1 MLLFWIICGLMTLL
15 ALWFVLPP
23 LFAHAEGRKV
33 DEVRAANVLV
43 YQDQCQ
49 ELEADLHN
57 GLIGEAEYQKEKQE
71 LERRLLADTE
81 TAKRASSAS
90 STGTSP
96 ATRKVAYAVAAA
108 IPIVAIAFYLVR
120 GNPRGLNPETAP
132 STMPGAETQSGEMT
146 PQQIEANVGK
156 LAKRLEE
163 NPNDAQ
169 GWVMLGRSYM
179 MMERYADAA
188 TAYGRATT
196 LNGGDAN
203 LWTDYAEALALSN
216 GQRLEGKPMEAIN
229 RALQIDPNNEQALA
243 FAGEAAFQAED
254 YKKAIEYWQ
263 KLRAGSEA
271 QKAVSDRLAKAK
283 ELAAG
288 RGSR

>member
-1 MLLFWIICGLMTLL
+1 MTLL

-23 LFAHAEGRKV
+23 LFAHAENAKR
-33 DEVRAANVLV
+33 DEMSAANVLV

-49 ELEADLHN
+49 ELETDLRN
-57 GLIGEAEYQKEKQE
+57 GLIGEPEYQKEKQE
-71 LERRLLADTE
+71 LARRLLADTE

-90 STGTSP
+90 KRTSP
-96 ATRKVAYAVAAA
+96 TTRKLAYTVTAA

-120 GNPRGLNPETAP
+120 GNPKALNPETAP
-132 STMPGAETQSGEMT
+132 STQPAAETQSGEMT
-146 PQQIEANVGK
+146 PQQIAANVGK

-169 GWVMLGRSYM
+169 GWVMLGRSYT
-179 MMERYADAA
+179 MMERYGDAA

-196 LNGGDAN
+196 LNGSDAS
-203 LWTDYAEALALSN
+203 LWTDYAEALALAN

-229 RALQIDPNNEQALA
+229 RALQLDPTNEKALA
-243 FAGEAAFQAED
+243 LAGEAAYQAAD

-263 KLRAGSEA
+263 KLRTGSET
-271 QKAVSDRLAKAK
+271 QKAVSDQLAKAK

>member
-1 MLLFWIICGLMTLL
+1 MLLFWIVCGLMILL

-23 LFAHAEGRKV
+23 LFAHAGGQKS
-33 DEVRAANVLV
+33 DEMRAANVLI
-43 YQDQCQ
+43 YQDQRQ
-49 ELEADLHN
+49 ELETDLRN
-57 GLIGEAEYQKEKQE
+57 GLIGEQDQQKEKEE

-81 TAKRASSAS
+81 TAKRASPS
-90 STGTSP
+90 SPGTSP

-120 GNPRGLNPETAP
+120 GNPKALNPETAP
-132 STMPGAETQSGEMT
+132 STQPAAEAQSGEMT

-169 GWVMLGRSYM
+169 GWVMLGRSYT

-188 TAYGRATT
+188 TAYGRATA
-196 LNGGDAN
+196 LKANDAS

-229 RALQIDPNNEQALA
+229 RALQIDPRNEKALA
-243 FAGEAAFQAED
+243 LAGEAAYQAAD

-263 KLRAGSEA
+263 KLPVGSETG
-271 QKAVSDRLAKAK
+271 KAVAEQLAKAK

-288 RGSR
+288 RSSR

>member
-1 MLLFWIICGLMTLL
+1 L

-23 LFAHAEGRKV
+23 LFAHAGGPKS
-33 DEVRAANVLV
+33 DEMRAANVLV

-49 ELEADLHN
+49 ELETDLRN
-57 GLIGEAEYQKEKQE
+57 GLIGEPEYQKETQE

-90 STGTSP
+90 SGASP
-96 ATRKVAYAVAAA
+96 ATRKLAYAVTAA
-108 IPIVAIAFYLVR
+108 IPIVAIAFYLAR
-120 GNPRGLNPETAP
+120 GNPKALHPETAP
-132 STMPGAETQSGEMT
+132 STMPAAETQSGEMT
-146 PQQIEANVGK
+146 PQQVEANVGK

-169 GWVMLGRSYM
+169 GWVMLGRSYT

-196 LNGGDAN
+196 LNGSDAS

-216 GQRLEGKPMEAIN
+216 GQRLEGKPAEAIN
-229 RALQIDPNNEQALA
+229 RALQIEPNNEKALA
-243 FAGEAAFQAED
+243 LAGEAAYQAAD

-263 KLRAGSEA
+263 KLPAGET
-271 QKAVSDRLAKAK
+271 QKAVSDQLAKAK
-283 ELAAG
+283 GLAAG

>member
-1 MLLFWIICGLMTLL
+1 MTVL

-23 LFAHAEGRKV
+23 LFAHADGRKS
-33 DEVRAANVLV
+33 DEVRAANVLI

-49 ELEADLHN
+49 ELETDLRN
-57 GLIGEAEYQKEKQE
+57 GLIGEPEYQKEKEE

-81 TAKRASSAS
+81 TAKRASSVS
-90 STGTSP
+90 PGTSP
-96 ATRKVAYAVAAA
+96 ATRRVAYAVAAA

-132 STMPGAETQSGEMT
+132 STQPAAETQTGEMT

-169 GWVMLGRSYM
+169 GWVMLGRSYT

-203 LWTDYAEALALSN
+203 LWTDYAEALALAS
-216 GQRLEGKPMEAIN
+216 GQRLEGKPMEAVN
-229 RALQIDPNNEQALA
+229 RALQIEPDNEKALA
-243 FAGEAAFQAED
+243 LAGEAAYQAAD

-263 KLRAGSEA
+263 KLPARSETG
-271 QKAVSDRLAKAK
+271 KAVSDQLAKAR

>member
-1 MLLFWIICGLMTLL
+1 MLLFWIVCGLMTLL

-23 LFAHAEGRKV
+23 LFAHAESRKS
-33 DEVRAANVLV
+33 DDMRAANVLV

-49 ELEADLHN
+49 ELEADLRN
-57 GLIGEAEYQKEKQE
+57 GLIGEPEYQKEKQE

-81 TAKRASSAS
+81 TAKRTSSAS
-90 STGTSP
+90 TATSP
-96 ATRKVAYAVAAA
+96 ATRKVAYAVTAA
-108 IPIVAIAFYLVR
+108 IPIVAITFYLVR
-120 GNPRGLNPETAP
+120 GNPKALNPETAP

-169 GWVMLGRSYM
+169 GWVMLGRSYT

-196 LNGGDAN
+196 LNGSDAS

-229 RALQIDPNNEQALA
+229 RALQIDPNNEKALA
-243 FAGEAAFQAED
+243 LAGEAAFQAAD

-263 KLRAGSEA
+263 KLRAGSET
-271 QKAVSDRLAKAK
+271 QKAVSDQLAKAK

>member
-1 MLLFWIICGLMTLL
+1 MLFFWIVCGLMTLL

-23 LFAHAEGRKV
+23 LFARVENEKNDAM
-33 DEVRAANVLV
+33 RAANVLI
-43 YQDQCQ
+43 YQDQSH
-49 ELEADLHN
+49 ELETDLRN
-57 GLIGEAEYQKEKQE
+57 GLIGEPEYQNEQQE
-71 LERRLLADTE
+71 LARRLLADTE
-81 TAKRASSAS
+81 TAKLAPSGSK
-90 STGTSP
+90 GTSP
-96 ATRKVAYAVAAA
+96 ATRKLAWALTAA

-120 GNPRGLNPETAP
+120 GNPKALNPQTALGTQP
-132 STMPGAETQSGEMT
+132 VAGSQSGEMT

-169 GWVMLGRSYM
+169 GWVMLGRSYT

-196 LNGGDAN
+196 LNGSDAS
-203 LWTDYAEALALSN
+203 LWTDYAEALALAN

-229 RALQIDPNNEQALA
+229 RALQIDPKNEKALA
-243 FAGEAAFQAED
+243 LAGEAAYQGAD

-263 KLRAGSEA
+263 KLRAGSEI
-271 QKAVSDRLAKAK
+271 QKAVSDQLAKAK

>member
-15 ALWFVLPP
+15 ALWFVLPT
-23 LFAHAEGRKV
+23 LFAPTEGRKS
-33 DEVRAANVLV
+33 DEMRAANVLV

-49 ELEADLHN
+49 ELETDLRN
-57 GLIGEAEYQKEKQE
+57 GLIGEPEYQKEKEE

-81 TAKRASSAS
+81 TANRAPSAS
-90 STGTSP
+90 PKTSP

-108 IPIVAIAFYLVR
+108 IPVVAIAFYLVR
-120 GNPRGLNPETAP
+120 GNPKALNPETAP

-156 LAKRLEE
+156 LAKRLEA

-169 GWVMLGRSYM
+169 GWVMLGRSYT

-188 TAYGRATT
+188 AAYGRATA
-196 LNGGDAN
+196 LKPSDAS

-229 RALQIDPNNEQALA
+229 RALQLDPNNEQALA
-243 FAGEAAFQAED
+243 FAGEAAFQATD

-263 KLRAGSEA
+263 KLPAGSETR
-271 QKAVSDRLAKAK
+271 KAVSDRLAKAK

>member
-1 MLLFWIICGLMTLL
+1 MFLFWIVCGLMILL

-23 LFAHAEGRKV
+23 LLAQAETGKI
-33 DEVRAANVLV
+33 DEMGAANILI

-49 ELEADLHN
+49 ELETDLRN
-57 GLIGEAEYQKEKQE
+57 GLIGEPEYQKEKQE
-71 LERRLLADTE
+71 QERRLLADTE

-90 STGTSP
+90 KGASS
-96 ATRKVAYAVAAA
+96 ATRRLAYAVTAAV
-108 IPIVAIAFYLVR
+108 PIVAITFYLVR
-120 GNPRGLNPETAP
+120 GNPKALNPETAP
-132 STMPGAETQSGEMT
+132 STQPAAETQSGEMT
-146 PQQIEANVGK
+146 PQQIAANVGK

-169 GWVMLGRSYM
+169 GWVMLGRSYTM
-179 MMERYADAA
+179 MQRYADAA

-196 LNGGDAN
+196 LNGSDAY

-216 GQRLEGKPMEAIN
+216 GQRLEGKPLEAIY
-229 RALQIDPNNEQALA
+229 RALHIDPKTEKALA
-243 FAGEAAFQAED
+243 LAGEAAYQATD

-263 KLRAGSEA
+263 KLRVGSET
-271 QKAVSDRLAKAK
+271 QKAVSDQLAKAK

>member
-23 LFAHAEGRKV
+23 LFADAEGRKN
-33 DEVRAANVLV
+33 DEMRAANVLI

-49 ELEADLHN
+49 ELETDLRN
-57 GLIGEAEYQKEKQE
+57 GLIGEPEYQKEKQE
-71 LERRLLADTE
+71 LERRLLADIE
-81 TAKRASSAS
+81 TAKRASPAS
-90 STGTSP
+90 PKTSP

-108 IPIVAIAFYLVR
+108 IPIVAIAFYLAR
-120 GNPRGLNPETAP
+120 GNPKALNPETAP
-132 STMPGAETQSGEMT
+132 GTQPAAATQSGEMT

-156 LAKRLEE
+156 LAKRLED
-163 NPNDAQ
+163 NPNDAE
-169 GWVMLGRSYM
+169 GWVMLGRSYT

-196 LNGGDAN
+196 LNPSDAS
-203 LWTDYAEALALSN
+203 LWTNYAEALALAN

-229 RALQIDPNNEQALA
+229 RALQLEPNNEQALA
-243 FAGEAAFQAED
+243 FAGEAAYQAAD

-263 KLRAGSEA
+263 KLPPGSETG
-271 QKAVSDRLAKAK
+271 KAVAPQLAKAK

-288 RGSR
+288 RGPR

>member
-23 LFAHAEGRKV
+23 LFAPTEGRKS
-33 DEVRAANVLV
+33 DEMRAANVLV

-49 ELEADLHN
+49 ELETDLRN
-57 GLIGEAEYQKEKQE
+57 GLIGEPEYQKEKEE

-81 TAKRASSAS
+81 TANRAPSAS
-90 STGTSP
+90 PKTSP

-108 IPIVAIAFYLVR
+108 IPVVAIAFYLVR
-120 GNPRGLNPETAP
+120 GNPKALNPETAP
-132 STMPGAETQSGEMT
+132 RTMPGAETQSGEMT
-146 PQQIEANVGK
+146 PEQIEANVGK
-156 LAKRLEE
+156 LAKRLEA

-169 GWVMLGRSYM
+169 GWVMLGRSYT

-188 TAYGRATT
+188 AAYLRATA
-196 LNGGDAN
+196 LKPSDAS

-229 RALQIDPNNEQALA
+229 RALQLDPSNEQALA
-243 FAGEAAFQAED
+243 FAGEAAFQAAD

-263 KLRAGSEA
+263 KLPAGSETG
-271 QKAVSDRLAKAK
+271 KAISDRLAKAK

-288 RGSR
+288 QGSR

>member
-1 MLLFWIICGLMTLL
+1 MLLFWIICGLMILL

-23 LFAHAEGRKV
+23 LFVPAEGRKR
-33 DEVRAANVLV
+33 DEMSAANVLV

-49 ELEADLHN
+49 ELETDLRN
-57 GLIGEAEYQKEKQE
+57 GLIGEPEYQKEKQE

-81 TAKRASSAS
+81 TAKRVSSAS
-90 STGTSP
+90 PPTSSS
-96 ATRKVAYAVAAA
+96 TRKLAYTVTAA
-108 IPIVAIAFYLVR
+108 IPIVAIVFYLAR
-120 GNPRGLNPETAP
+120 GNPKALNPETAP
-132 STMPGAETQSGEMT
+132 NTQPAAATQSGEMT

-163 NPNDAQ
+163 NPNDVQ
-169 GWVMLGRSYM
+169 GWVMLGRSYTM
-179 MMERYADAA
+179 LERYADAA

-196 LNGGDAN
+196 LKGGDAN
-203 LWTDYAEALALSN
+203 LWTDYAEALALAN

-243 FAGEAAFQAED
+243 FAGEAAFQAAD

-263 KLRAGSEA
+263 KLQAGSEA
-271 QKAVSDRLAKAK
+271 GKAVSARLAKAK

>member
-1 MLLFWIICGLMTLL
+1 MFLFWIVCGLMILL

-23 LFAHAEGRKV
+23 LFARAETGKR
-33 DEVRAANVLV
+33 DEMSAANVLV

-49 ELEADLHN
+49 ELEADLRN
-57 GLIGEAEYQKEKQE
+57 GLIGDPEYQKEKQE
-71 LERRLLADTE
+71 LERRLLADTK
-81 TAKRASSAS
+81 TANGASLAS
-90 STGTSP
+90 KGTSS
-96 ATRKVAYAVAAA
+96 ATRKLAYTVTAA

-120 GNPRGLNPETAP
+120 GNPKALNPETAP
-132 STMPGAETQSGEMT
+132 STKPAAETQSGEMT

-169 GWVMLGRSYM
+169 GWVMLGRSYT

-196 LNGGDAN
+196 LNGSDAS

-229 RALQIDPNNEQALA
+229 RALQIDPNNEKALA
-243 FAGEAAFQAED
+243 LAGEAAYQAAD
-254 YKKAIEYWQ
+254 YKKAVEYWQ
-263 KLRAGSEA
+263 KLRAGSET
-271 QKAVSDRLAKAK
+271 QKAVSDQLAKAK

>member
-1 MLLFWIICGLMTLL
+1 MLLFWIICALMTLL

-23 LFAHAEGRKV
+23 LFAHAAGRKS
-33 DEVRAANVLV
+33 DEMRAANVLI
-43 YQDQCQ
+43 YQDQRQ
-49 ELEADLHN
+49 ELETDLRN
-57 GLIGEAEYQKEKQE
+57 GLIGEQDQEKEKQE

-81 TAKRASSAS
+81 TAKRASPPSPA
-90 STGTSP
+90 TSP

-120 GNPRGLNPETAP
+120 GNPKALNPETAP
-132 STMPGAETQSGEMT
+132 STQAAAETQSGEMT

-156 LAKRLEE
+156 LAKRLED

-169 GWVMLGRSYM
+169 GWVMLGRSYT

-188 TAYGRATT
+188 TAYGRATA
-196 LNGGDAN
+196 LNGSDAN

-229 RALQIDPNNEQALA
+229 RALQIDPNNEKALA
-243 FAGEAAFQAED
+243 LAGEAAYQAAD

-263 KLRAGSEA
+263 KLRAGSET
-271 QKAVSDRLAKAK
+271 QKAVSDQLAKAK

>member
-23 LFAHAEGRKV
+23 LFAHPESRKS
-33 DEVRAANVLV
+33 DEMRAANVLI

-49 ELEADLHN
+49 ELETDLRN
-57 GLIGEAEYQKEKQE
+57 GLIGEPEYQKEKQE

-90 STGTSP
+90 PGTSP
-96 ATRKVAYAVAAA
+96 TTRKVAYAVATA
-108 IPIVAIAFYLVR
+108 IPIVAIAFYLAR
-120 GNPRGLNPETAP
+120 GNPRALDPLTAP
-132 STMPGAETQSGEMT
+132 STTTAAASQAGEMT
-146 PQQIEANVGK
+146 PQQIQANVDK

-163 NPNDAQ
+163 NPNDVQ
-169 GWVMLGRSYM
+169 GWIMLGRSYT

-188 TAYGRATT
+188 TAYARATV
-196 LNGGDAN
+196 LKASDAD
-203 LWTDYAEALALSN
+203 LWTDYAEALAMSN
-216 GQRLEGKPMEAIN
+216 GQRLEGKPAEAIN
-229 RALQIDPNNEQALA
+229 RALQIDPKNEKALA
-243 FAGEAAFQAED
+243 LAGEAAFQAAD

-263 KLRAGSEA
+263 KLPSGSETG
-271 QKAVSDRLAKAK
+271 KAVSDHLAKAK

>member
-1 MLLFWIICGLMTLL
+1 MS
-15 ALWFVLPP
+15 
-23 LFAHAEGRKV
+23 
-33 DEVRAANVLV
+33 AANILV

-49 ELEADLHN
+49 ELDTDLRN
-57 GLIGEAEYQKEKQE
+57 GLIGEPEYQKEKQE

-90 STGTSP
+90 TGTSSSI
-96 ATRKVAYAVAAA
+96 RKLAYIITAA
-108 IPIVAIAFYLVR
+108 IPIGAIAFYLVR
-120 GNPRGLNPETAP
+120 GNPKALNPDTAQ
-132 STMPGAETQSGEMT
+132 STMPAAQTQPGEMT

-163 NPNDAQ
+163 NPNDVQ
-169 GWVMLGRSYM
+169 GWVMLGRSYT

-203 LWTDYAEALALSN
+203 LWTDYAEALALAN
-216 GQRLEGKPMEAIN
+216 GQRLEGKPMEAVN
-229 RALQIDPNNEQALA
+229 RALQIDPRNEKGLAL
-243 FAGEAAFQAED
+243 AGEAAFQSTD
-254 YKKAIEYWQ
+254 YKKAVEYWQ
-263 KLRAGSEA
+263 KLPAGSETG
-271 QKAVSDRLAKAK
+271 KAVSDQLAKAR

>member
-1 MLLFWIICGLMTLL
+1 MLLFWIMCGLMTLL

-23 LFAHAEGRKV
+23 LFAHAASSQS
-33 DEVRAANVLV
+33 DEMRAANVLV

-49 ELEADLHN
+49 ELETDLRN
-57 GLIGEAEYQKEKQE
+57 GLIGEPEYQKEKQE

-81 TAKRASSAS
+81 TAKRASAAS
-90 STGTSP
+90 PGTSP
-96 ATRKVAYAVAAA
+96 ATRTIAYAIAAA
-108 IPIVAIAFYLVR
+108 IPIVAIAFYLAR
-120 GNPRGLNPETAP
+120 GNPKALDPETAP

-169 GWVMLGRSYM
+169 GWVMLGRSYTM
-179 MMERYADAA
+179 MARYADAA
-188 TAYGRATT
+188 AAYGRATT
-196 LNGGDAN
+196 LNGSDAG

-216 GQRLEGKPMEAIN
+216 GQRLEGKPMEALN
-229 RALQIDPNNEQALA
+229 RALQIDPNNEKALA
-243 FAGEAAFQAED
+243 LAGEAAFQAAD

-263 KLRAGSEA
+263 KLPAGSET
-271 QKAVSDRLAKAK
+271 QKAISSQLAKAK

>member
-1 MLLFWIICGLMTLL
+1 MFLFWIVCGLMILL

-23 LFAHAEGRKV
+23 LFAQAENGKS
-33 DEVRAANVLV
+33 DEMRAANVLV

-49 ELEADLHN
+49 ELEADLRN
-57 GLIGEAEYQKEKQE
+57 GLIGEPEYQKEKQE

-81 TAKRASSAS
+81 TAKRASSAAK
-90 STGTSP
+90 GTSP
-96 ATRKVAYAVAAA
+96 AIRKLAYTVTAAV
-108 IPIVAIAFYLVR
+108 PIVAITFYLVR
-120 GNPRGLNPETAP
+120 GRALNPDTAP
-132 STMPGAETQSGEMT
+132 STRPAAETQSGEMT

-169 GWVMLGRSYM
+169 GWVMLGRSYTM
-179 MMERYADAA
+179 LERYADAA

-196 LNGGDAN
+196 LKGSDAG
-203 LWTDYAEALALSN
+203 LWTDYAEALALSS

-229 RALQIDPNNEQALA
+229 RALQIDPNNEKALA
-243 FAGEAAFQAED
+243 LAGEAAYQAAD

-263 KLRAGSEA
+263 KLRVGSET
-271 QKAVSDRLAKAK
+271 QKAVSDQFAKAK

-288 RGSR
+288 RSSR

>member
-1 MLLFWIICGLMTLL
+1 MILL

-23 LFAHAEGRKV
+23 LFAHAESRKS
-33 DEVRAANVLV
+33 DEMRAANVLV
-43 YQDQCQ
+43 YQDQRQ
-49 ELEADLHN
+49 ELDTDLRN
-57 GLIGEAEYQKEKQE
+57 GLIGESEYQKEQQE
-71 LERRLLADTE
+71 LERRLLVDTE

-90 STGTSP
+90 P
-96 ATRKVAYAVAAA
+96 ATSSSTRKLAYTVTAA
-108 IPIVAIAFYLVR
+108 IPIVAIAFYLAR
-120 GNPRGLNPETAP
+120 GNPKALNPETAP
-132 STMPGAETQSGEMT
+132 STQPAAATQSGEMT
-146 PQQIEANVGK
+146 PQQIEANVAK

-163 NPNDAQ
+163 NPNDVQ

-188 TAYGRATT
+188 TAYGRAST
-196 LNGGDAN
+196 LNGGDAS
-203 LWTDYAEALALSN
+203 LWTDYAEAMALAN

-243 FAGEAAFQAED
+243 FAGEAAFQAAD
-254 YKKAIEYWQ
+254 YKRAVEYWQ
-263 KLRAGSEA
+263 KLPAGSEA
-271 QKAVSDRLAKAK
+271 GKALSDRFAKAK

>member
-23 LFAHAEGRKV
+23 LFAHAEDRKN
-33 DEVRAANVLV
+33 DEMRAANVLV

-49 ELEADLHN
+49 ELETDLRN
-57 GLIGEAEYQKEKQE
+57 GLIGEPEYPKEKE
-71 LERRLLADTE
+71 ALERRLLADTE
-81 TAKRASSAS
+81 TAKREASAS
-90 STGTSP
+90 PGTSP

-132 STMPGAETQSGEMT
+132 STMPGGETQAGEMT

-169 GWVMLGRSYM
+169 GWVMLGRSYT

-216 GQRLEGKPMEAIN
+216 GQRLEGKPMEAVN
-229 RALQIDPNNEQALA
+229 RALQIDPNNEKALA
-243 FAGEAAFQAED
+243 LAGEAAYQAAD
-254 YKKAIEYWQ
+254 YRKAIEYWQ
-263 KLRAGSEA
+263 KLRPGSETG
-271 QKAVSDRLAKAK
+271 KAVSDQLAKAK